1 MIEGL
6 FVGLLLALLTLLYL
20 YLYRTYT
27 FWTRRGVKQI
37 TPIPFFGSFLPV
49 FLGLKNHGE
58 VYHEIYYK
66 YPDSDAV
73 GYYQFLSPKL
83 MIRNPALVK
92 RVLISDF
99 SSFRDNEIYTNT
111 KVDPLMELN
120 PFLCRGDTWKP
131 ARSTFVAGLTASK
144 LKSYLPLMKDTLT
157 HLDDFL
163 ASNLDK
169 ELEAKDFSN
178 SFFMTLVSNT
188 AYGVDANCFTDPN
201 AAFRKMVE
209 LLSKTNWQKFHNVII
224 IFFLQSLK
232 TWLGYSFAPK
242 PMQDFGAKVMREVT
256 ETRVKTGTRRNDYIQ
271 CYLDR
276 NNTVEEKVFELSN
289 HAISF
294 FIGGMETSSITASNA
309 VYELALH
316 QDYQD
321 RLYQE
326 LKEAYAKTP
335 DMDYDT
341 LLGLPY
347 LNQIFEETGRKN
359 HVLYSLPKVCT
370 KYSTF
375 VIDGNEVDLFP
386 GQLVMI
392 PSVEIQMDAK
402 YYPDPDVFDPE
413 RFNEENKSGRPEV
426 TYMPFGEGPRICA
439 GMQFGILQVKIFL
452 CHLVYHY
459 RILPTSRSAAKPSY
473 SKHSYFVIPNHNQ
486 FVKLVRRNH

>member
-1 MIEGL
+1 MATLYSLVTSIIISSL
-6 FVGLLLALLTLLYL
+6 KFKTPIILIDNFSLLGQSDLLTCH
-20 YLYRTYT
+20 
-27 FWTRRGVKQI
+27 RR
-37 TPIPFFGSFLPV
+37 
-49 FLGLKNHGE
+49 
-58 VYHEIYYK
+58 K

-309 VYELALH
+309 VTIRIDCIRLEHITSYISFFIGIMEISSITASNAVYELALH

-321 RLYQE
+321 RLYQTSSITASNAVHE
-326 LKEAYAKTP
+326 LALHQGFRIDCTRTIKIDCSRLEHITYYISFFIWGIGTSSITTSNDVYELALHQ
-335 DMDYDT
+335 DYQDR
-341 LLGLPY
+341 LF
-347 LNQIFEETGRKN
+347 QGR
-359 HVLYSLPKVCT
+359 HPSP
-370 KYSTF
+370 
-375 VIDGNEVDLFP
+375 
-386 GQLVMI
+386 LVMTCTSWLCTRTI
-392 PSVEIQMDAK
+392 KIDCSRLEHIT
-402 YYPDPDVFDPE
+402 YYISLFIRSMETSSITASNAVHELALHQGFRIDCI
-413 RFNEENKSGRPEV
+413 RFCSDC
-426 TYMPFGEGPRICA
+426 Y
-439 GMQFGILQVKIFL
+439 LQCKE
-452 CHLVYHY
+452 
-459 RILPTSRSAAKPSY
+459 
-473 SKHSYFVIPNHNQ
+473 
-486 FVKLVRRNH
+486 